1 MGLQEQ
7 DAGIEWVGTTVVDR
21 DGTKIGACSAVV
33 ADDSSGGPEWLCVDL
48 DMMVWVPAADAVRT
62 GEQVRVTVSQAEV
75 VSAPPT
81 VERPPSA
88 DEKAALRRH
97 YGIGD
102 AAAAGRRPRRLLV
115 LTGVVS
121 GAAAVAAVVLA
132 VRWRRARQERR
143 SRSAIGVDRLAGRA
157 SALAYRVPAVAAP
170 AAAAVRSAAIR
181 SGRRAAELAAAAGR
195 TGLPAA
201 ATAGRAGVAAGRS
214 VGIRAAQLASA
225 GTALAAAAGSSG
237 VRRGRRV
244 GEAAGAVPG
253 AVSERS
259 DQLQQRG
266 RKVMG
271 KVTAVVALGVGYVL
285 GARAGRQRYEQL
297 KQTAVKV
304 GQRPEMQQAQERVKA
319 VAGDTLHKGTEQGK
333 RLAATAKQRA
343 ASATHRGRTSTD
355 VTEDPATDPG
365 VDRSAASGTD
375 IPDGPLLQAEPSSE
389 PLPPVNPLPDP
400 AGGDDSRGW

>member
-33 ADDSSGGPEWLCVDL
+33 ADDSTGGPEWLCVDL

-62 GEQVRVTVSQAEV
+62 GEHVRVTVTEAET

-88 DEKAALRRH
+88 DEIAALRRH

-102 AAAAGRRPRRLLV
+102 AAAAGPRPRWLV
-115 LTGVVS
+115 VLAGVVS
-121 GAAAVAAVVLA
+121 GAAAAAVVLA
-132 VRWRRARQERR
+132 VRRRRARQQRR
-143 SRSAIGVDRLAGRA
+143 PWPAIGVDRLAGRA

-170 AAAAVRSAAIR
+170 AAAAVRSAATR

-214 VGIRAAQLASA
+214 AAFRGAQLAA
-225 GTALAAAAGSSG
+225 AVTALSAEAGSSG
-237 VRRGRRV
+237 VGGGRRV
-244 GEAAGAVPG
+244 GEAAGAVPE

-271 KVTAVVALGVGYVL
+271 KVTAVVALGVGFVL

-333 RLAATAKQRA
+333 RLATTAKQRA
-343 ASATHRGRTSTD
+343 ASATHGGRTSTD
-355 VTEDPATDPG
+355 VTPDPATDRG